1 MREHER
7 KSDMIRRA
15 HDRREDVESRPEPF
29 RPNTFGYT

>member
-7 KSDMIRRA
+7 KAEMIRA